1 MANCRGCGRLIVWT
15 KMQSGKPM
23 PCDPEVIWFTTSV
36 DKPELKESF
45 VTPEGEV
52 VSGIR
57 MSRLTTIGCGKS
69 EWETRIGYI
78 SHFATCPMSKQFK
91 KG

>member
-23 PCDPEVIWFTTSV
+23 PCDPEIIRFSPK
-36 DKPELKESF
+36 DGGPEVF
-45 VTPEGEV
+45 VTPDGRTV
-52 VSGIR
+52 YGLR
-57 MSRLTTIGCGKS
+57 DPQS
-69 EWETRIGYI
+69 EQIGYI

>member
-23 PCDPEVIWFTTSV
+23 PCDPEIIRFIPGEGS
-36 DKPELKESF
+36 EMF
-45 VTPEGEV
+45 VTPDGF
-52 VSGIR
+52 
-57 MSRLTTIGCGKS
+57 LLQGKRDQQS
-69 EWETRIGYI
+69 KTIGYI